1 MSATSIPTSSNPVDN
16 ASDPSISV
24 VMVVRNEEKYIA
36 EAIQSILDQTLSDF
50 EFIIVDDHS
59 TDRTKEIIGAFSDS
73 RIQLFDNPNTPG
85 KPGGL
90 NFGYAQAQ
98 GRYIAHMDGDDISLP
113 DRLRLQYDFMESH
126 PDIGVCG
133 GGMVKF
139 YERKWFNQERIVHQP
154 GQNNEVIKKMFI
166 GRIGVNNATA
176 LIRAKVI
183 PDTVRYDSQ
192 FNCAEDYMFYS
203 VLAQF
208 TQFGNLPDIVYK
220 YRRYSSN
227 LSKYM
232 KGTKRRDGIKAH
244 LIHLHRIFSEVDFA
258 HKEKFLMLL
267 HDKKTKLKLHE
278 VVEVYRTAG
287 FYEFNNYKDIKS
299 LIKARIDFIG
309 YAVTR
314 PVNVTLTLY
323 WLYYK
328 MHSAVSQC
336 FSTKSRNDL

>member
-1 MSATSIPTSSNPVDN
+1 MNATSTPTSSTPNDN
-16 ASDPSISV
+16 ASDPFISV
-24 VMVVRNEEKYIA
+24 VMVIRNEEKYIA
-36 EAIQSILDQTLSDF
+36 EAIQSILDQTFSNF

-59 TDRTKEIIGAFSDS
+59 SDRTKEIIGSFSDS

-90 NFGYAQAQ
+90 NFGYAQAR

-139 YERKWFNQERIVHQP
+139 YERKWFNQDRTVHQP
-154 GQNNEVIKKMFI
+154 RQNIEVMKKMFI
-166 GRIGVNNATA
+166 GRIGVNNPTA

-183 PDTVRYDSQ
+183 PYTVRYNPQ
-192 FNCAEDYMFYS
+192 FKGAEDYMFYS
-203 VLAQF
+203 DLAQF
-208 TQFGNLPDIVYK
+208 TQFANLPEIIFR
-220 YRRYSSN
+220 YRRHSSN
-227 LSKYM
+227 ISKYM
-232 KGTKRRDGIKAH
+232 KGTKRRDGINAH